1 MREGR
6 EGPTDSPVGPSTG
19 KTPGWDLPHVPASW
33 TPEPQFLPLPA
44 AQLIVRRPFGPN
56 CCPLVLLVPGSSI
69 LGREGSQ
76 VPGQVLSC
84 VSWEPRAQG
93 LPLTAHSMLYSD
105 RAAGGPEKPATLSSE
120 LRRQIPGGA
129 LETRTFLS

>member
-1 MREGR
+1 MSQPR
-6 EGPTDSPVGPSTG
+6 GP
-19 KTPGWDLPHVPASW
+19 
-33 TPEPQFLPLPA
+33 PEPQFLPLPA
-44 AQLIVRRPFGPN
+44 DQLVVRR
-56 CCPLVLLVPGSSI
+56 PLVLLVPGSSI

-76 VPGQVLSC
+76 VPGQVLYC

-120 LRRQIPGGA
+120 LHRQIPGGA